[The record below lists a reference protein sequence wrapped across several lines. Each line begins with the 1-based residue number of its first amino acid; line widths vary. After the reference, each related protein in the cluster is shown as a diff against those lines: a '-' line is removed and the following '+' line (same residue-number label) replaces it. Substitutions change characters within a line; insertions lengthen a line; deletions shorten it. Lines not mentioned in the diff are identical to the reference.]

1 LFLDIL
7 LSYHLGFLC
16 PFSGQR
22 CLETGITE
30 VFLQISEEDL
40 KKERMRMFL
49 DAIKNTGVSLEEG
62 EQFKPNFPHH
72 NLEFS
77 KFKTHIKPWEVIDE

>member
-1 LFLDIL
+1 
-7 LSYHLGFLC
+7 
-16 PFSGQR
+16 
-22 CLETGITE
+22 
-30 VFLQISEEDL
+30 
-40 KKERMRMFL
+40 MRMFL